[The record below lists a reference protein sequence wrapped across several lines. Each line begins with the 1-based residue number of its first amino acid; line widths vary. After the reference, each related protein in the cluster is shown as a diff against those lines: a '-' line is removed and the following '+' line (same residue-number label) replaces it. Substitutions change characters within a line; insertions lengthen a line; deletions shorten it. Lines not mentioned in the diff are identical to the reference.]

1 LSTLS
6 NPLNVTL
13 LSSQLLSAP
22 AIWHHVS
29 DLAECRRI
37 FGVFYT
43 ATVAAA
49 TGHGHESTRLS
60 LEAWVTAVVKGA
72 DERSPRWRHVLL
84 IGGLLVGVDKHDL
97 ALHLRTR
104 LESAL
109 VRAADLALE
118 DVVAQK
124 PVEGYCVVLV
134 LQDTFELLA
143 DHQRAQLDYD
153 TLLPLLVDCAFFSAE
168 GLEHGYW
175 LGLIDSDVLEQAAHR
190 LRWPAKSRTFGQVQ
204 QIQSRLM
211 VSSLGPLARLIA
223 HSIEHVNDAR
233 LVTAAV
239 DRIAGF
245 ARSLALSWRQN
256 KISGID
262 FQDEAERFDAETMKT
277 TLPALWQILRVSLF
291 ATVIVLRAALGR
303 LLYDPVLSRNTSAPF
318 IAMQCLHTLRNLYFI
333 STRLGQTSSSQYM
346 FVNFTAI
353 DIVSQ
358 YPDSVENFMKSIRPA
373 GFGRIPPAPLDRCL
387 DLFFFNTAEHFSF
400 ALTPQTND
408 GLLIA
413 AALPYLSGGRDN
425 HLLELFEAAHSL
437 VLAVL
442 AAPQNA
448 DLATKH
454 LPFYIE
460 SLLQSFPANLS
471 SRQFRLAFKTI
482 VQITAP
488 PSSLAET
495 EPLLQSA
502 LLQIVHDRAMKA
514 STSPLPETRTDNES
528 PPGSEQA
535 VLVMTVIDSLCF
547 LNLPV
552 LEEWLPLTAELVA
565 QILDSAMRQRCQE
578 RFWESLSSGEMDVE
592 RAAVSVAWWTT
603 QGGREMVLFGDEPP
617 AEDEYLM
624 SGALLQES
632 KL

>member
-1 LSTLS
+1 L
-6 NPLNVTL
+6 
-13 LSSQLLSAP
+13 
-22 AIWHHVS
+22 
-29 DLAECRRI
+29 
-37 FGVFYT
+37 
-43 ATVAAA
+43 AAA
-49 TGHGHESTRLS
+49 KGHGHGSTQLS
-60 LEAWVTAVVKGA
+60 PEAWITAVVKGA
-72 DERSPRWRHVLL
+72 DEKSPRWRHLLL
-84 IGGLLVGVDKHDL
+84 IGGLLLGVDKQDL

-109 VRAADLALE
+109 VRAANLTLH
-118 DVVAQK
+118 DVGAQK

-134 LQDTFELLA
+134 LNYTFELLA

-153 TLLPLLVDCAFFSAE
+153 TLLPLLVDAAFFSPE

-175 LGLIDSDVLEQAAHR
+175 LGLIDSDVFEPAAHR
-190 LRWPAKSRTFGQVQ
+190 LRWPANSRTFGQVQ

-211 VSSLGPLARLIA
+211 VSSLGPLARLTA
-223 HSIEHVNDAR
+223 HSIEHVKDAG
-233 LVTAAV
+233 LVMAVV
-239 DRIAGF
+239 DRVAEF
-245 ARSLALSWRQN
+245 ARTLMLSWRQN

-262 FQDEAERFDAETMKT
+262 FQDEAECFDAETMKT
-277 TLPALWQILRVSLF
+277 TLPVLWQILRVSLF

-303 LLYDPVLSRNTSAPF
+303 LLYDPGLSGNTSAPF
-318 IAMQCLHTLRNLYFI
+318 MAMQCLHTLRNLYFI
-333 STRLGQTSSSQYM
+333 STRLGQTSTSQYT

-353 DIVSQ
+353 DVLSR
-358 YPDSVENFMKSIRPA
+358 YPESVENFMKNIRPA
-373 GFGRIPPAPLDRCL
+373 GFGRIPQAPLDRCL
-387 DLFFFNTAEHFSF
+387 DLFFFNTAEHFSLV
-400 ALTPQTND
+400 LTPQVND
-408 GLLIA
+408 ELLIA
-413 AALPYLSGGRDN
+413 AALPYLSSGSN

-448 DLATKH
+448 DLASKH

-460 SLLQSFPANLS
+460 SLLQSFPVNLS

-482 VQITAP
+482 VRITAP
-488 PSSLAET
+488 PSSLSET
-495 EPLLQSA
+495 QPLLQSA

-528 PPGSEQA
+528 PPLSEQA
-535 VLVMTVIDSLCF
+535 VLVMTIIDSLCF

-603 QGGREMVLFGDEPP
+603 RGGREMVLFGEEPP